1 MDASLPQKYPW
12 ICWHLYKIRTC
23 IETTNPGLV
32 TNLVTHLLGVDRGME
47 AEASPWTQF
56 YTFSESVRIFWP
68 LFTSQNLGESFLCWP
83 ARVTFTSTDPP
94 TGNAGQPH
102 VCPPPRALG
111 PTEHGRSSRGG
122 QSCTRVRESCF
133 SFVCFLYYSLTMY
146 FFWFLLNSLS

>member
-83 ARVTFTSTDPP
+83 ARVTFTSTDPRQAMRANHMYVHP
-94 TGNAGQPH
+94 HAHWDPQSTDEAAVVGNRAREYKSH
-102 VCPPPRALG
+102 V
-111 PTEHGRSSRGG
+111 
-122 QSCTRVRESCF
+122 
-133 SFVCFLYYSLTMY
+133 
-146 FFWFLLNSLS
+146 FLLFVFYIIVLLCISSDFF